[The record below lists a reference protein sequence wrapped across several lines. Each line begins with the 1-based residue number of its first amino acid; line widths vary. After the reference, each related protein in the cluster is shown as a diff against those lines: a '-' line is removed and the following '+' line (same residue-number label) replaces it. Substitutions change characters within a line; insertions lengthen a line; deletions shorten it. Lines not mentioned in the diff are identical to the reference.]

1 MSVEIKAILIVVFV
15 TILGFIATTS
25 VRSFIGRPT
34 RGTLRVP
41 QGKTFVPIVVCDGS
55 PLRPFKYGQV
65 FEVRVLP
72 GMQTAVPLADAQ
84 GEEITERGALA
95 YHDKTIGFSD
105 ASSRYTKAL
114 SILADKN
121 DKVVAQATITSLD
134 SAGNPVMQLELPNDA
149 WFARAIK
156 PFGES

>member
-1 MSVEIKAILIVVFV
+1 MSTEVKAILIIVLVTVV
-15 TILGFIATTS
+15 GFITANG

-41 QGKTFVPIVVCDGS
+41 QGKTIVPIVVCDCG

-72 GMQTAVPLADAQ
+72 GEQTAVPLINAAD
-84 GEEITERGALA
+84 GEITQKCGLA
-95 YHDKTIGFSD
+95 YRNVIMGFSD

-114 SILADKN
+114 SVLADKN
-121 DKVVAQATITSLD
+121 DKVVAPAVITSLD
-134 SAGNPVMQLELPNDA
+134 SDGNPVMQLELPNDA

-156 PFGES
+156 PYGSK

>member
-1 MSVEIKAILIVVFV
+1 MSIEVRAILLLVLVAVVVIVVIV
-15 TILGFIATTS
+15 A

-65 FEVRVLP
+65 FDVRVLP
-72 GMQTAVPLADAQ
+72 GEQTAVPLVNAED
-84 GEEITERGALA
+84 GEITQKGGLL
-95 YHDKTIGFSD
+95 YHNVMIGFSD

-114 SILADKN
+114 SVLADKHN
-121 DKVVAQATITSLD
+121 KVIAQAVVTSLD
-134 SAGNPVMQLELPNDA
+134 RDGNPVMQLELPKDA

-156 PFGES
+156 PYGES